1 MKNYMAPM
9 EGVTNWVYRNAY
21 HDCFYPMDKY
31 FTPFITAKPNKR
43 LSSKEI
49 KEVSP
54 ETNGNLPVIPQILTN
69 NAEDFIK
76 MAHIFRD
83 EYGHKEVNL
92 NLGCPSGTVT
102 AKGKGAGFLGEPDKL
117 DRFLDEIFKGTDM
130 EISIKTRV
138 GTDYEEDWERLLDIY
153 GKYPVKELIIHPR
166 LLKDHYKGT
175 PRYKLFQDAQEKL
188 TVPLGYNGDIFSV
201 EAYQEISE
209 KFPDADSF
217 MYGRGVIARPYLLDE
232 IMRTCGKSAEN
243 KQKMRQFHDRIYHDY
258 QEYLSGERN
267 VLFRMKEL
275 WSYMAPG
282 FTNYAKYLKKIKK
295 SQHFGDYEAAVMS
308 LFGEQEII

>member
-21 HDCFYPMDKY
+21 NECFYPMDKY

-54 ETNGNLPVIPQILTN
+54 DTNGKLPVVPQILTN
-69 NAEDFIK
+69 NAEDFVK
-76 MAHIFRD
+76 TAHIFRD

-102 AKGKGAGFLGEPDKL
+102 AKGKGAGFLGEPEKL
-117 DRFLDEIFKGTDM
+117 DRFLDEIFANTGM

-138 GTDYEEDWERLLDIY
+138 GTDYEEDWERLLEIY
-153 GKYPVKELIIHPR
+153 SKYPIKELIIHPR

-175 PRYKLFQDAQEKL
+175 PRYGLYEEAQRKSKFRWAITEIFFPWKLIRKSRKNF
-188 TVPLGYNGDIFSV
+188 
-201 EAYQEISE
+201 
-209 KFPDADSF
+209 
-217 MYGRGVIARPYLLDE
+217 R
-232 IMRTCGKSAEN
+232 MRTASCTDGGSLQGLTFWMKLCAEP
-243 KQKMRQFHDRIYHDY
+243 
-258 QEYLSGERN
+258 E
-267 VLFRMKEL
+267 
-275 WSYMAPG
+275 
-282 FTNYAKYLKKIKK
+282 
-295 SQHFGDYEAAVMS
+295 
-308 LFGEQEII
+308 